1 MTIRRIIA
9 VIVLLALGTGAALLV
24 SCSVEDRSRAYARV
38 QSHWFRTWPLERG
51 KYLPLR
57 LAGVLNITGFAPP
70 VQVEVEPGMVMVLDP
85 GDVIDREILATGKW
99 SDNVWGLIEQHL
111 EDGSVLIDVGAH
123 IGSMTLRASN
133 RVGLS
138 GVIVAVEPN
147 PVTAIR
153 LRRNIAAS
161 GSANVRVRQVAC
173 GRMRDSLD
181 LYAGPPENSGATSLS
196 RLFAMQHSS
205 DGETVYR
212 VEVVPLDEIVESLGL
227 ERVDVIK
234 IDTEGAEVEVLRGAT
249 RTLEQLRPAIV
260 LETVDDHLKTMG
272 DSLEILEDLLA
283 QAGYVQIDGLDR
295 DTEWVWRGD

>member
-1 MTIRRIIA
+1 MTIQRPIA
-9 VIVLLALGTGAALLV
+9 VIVLLALGTGAALLI
-24 SCSVEDRSRAYARV
+24 SHSVEDRSRTYARI
-38 QSHWFRTWPLERG
+38 QSHWFRAWPLERG

-57 LAGVLNITGFAPP
+57 LAGVLNMTGIAPP

-85 GDVIDREILATGKW
+85 SDVIDREILATGQW
-99 SDNVWGLIEQHL
+99 SDNVWDLIEKHL

-138 GVIVAVEPN
+138 GTVVEVEPN

-153 LRRNIAAS
+153 LRQNIAAS
-161 GSANVRVRQVAC
+161 GSGNVRVQQLAC
-173 GRMRDSLD
+173 GRVRDSLD
-181 LYAGPPENSGATSLS
+181 LCAGPPENSGATSLS
-196 RLFAMQHSS
+196 RLFAMQHSA

-234 IDTEGAEVEVLRGAT
+234 IDTEGAEVEVLRGAQK
-249 RTLEQLRPAIV
+249 TLARFRPALV

-272 DSLEILEDLLA
+272 DSLEILEDMLA